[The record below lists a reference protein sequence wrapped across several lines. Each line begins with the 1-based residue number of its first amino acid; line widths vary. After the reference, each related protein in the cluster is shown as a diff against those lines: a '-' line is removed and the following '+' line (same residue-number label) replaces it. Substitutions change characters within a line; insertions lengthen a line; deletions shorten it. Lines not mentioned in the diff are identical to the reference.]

1 MDKPWLWL
9 GNVLALSLSWT
20 TNGSVIWAIMH
31 GVLGWIYV
39 IYWAL
44 FKW

>member
-1 MDKPWLWL
+1 MDKPWIWI
-9 GNVLALSLSWT
+9 GNVLAISLSWT
-20 TNGSVIWAIMH
+20 INQSIVWAIMH

>member
-1 MDKPWLWL
+1 MRKQWVWL
-9 GNVLALSLSWT
+9 GSVLAVSLSWT
-20 TNGSVIWAIMH
+20 TNGSVIWAMMH
-31 GVLGWIYV
+31 GVLGWVYV